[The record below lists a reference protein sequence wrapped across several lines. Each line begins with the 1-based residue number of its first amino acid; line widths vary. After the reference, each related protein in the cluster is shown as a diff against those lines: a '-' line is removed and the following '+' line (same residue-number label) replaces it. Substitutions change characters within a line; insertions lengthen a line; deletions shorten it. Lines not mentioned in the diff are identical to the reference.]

1 MREDFCLRAC
11 LFEKNHSL
19 GSYILLILNW
29 FLALRNML
37 AIKQFSQRAI
47 NLTTFQGGFIHS
59 IIMFTLSFFIVMMT
73 ILSVCAIST
82 NGAIEGGGENDTY
95 CFLENIPNYL
105 V

>member
-1 MREDFCLRAC
+1 
-11 LFEKNHSL
+11 
-19 GSYILLILNW
+19 
-29 FLALRNML
+29 ML
-37 AIKQFSQRAI
+37 AIKQFSQRAGI
-47 NLTTFQGGFIHS
+47 STNLTTFQGGFIHS

-95 CFLENIPNYL
+95 CFKENIPNYL